1 MSGDKNTSS
10 ARRILSIVVTVI
22 SSLLL
27 GGVVA
32 FIASRLY
39 FGGLRE
45 IGRAPEGLVWL
56 SSGDEYGRVSGMVF
70 LLLVTILGIAAFGL
84 INWLLIGRLKSLPQE
99 EDIPYLLGCLPIV
112 IGCALVTLLTLN
124 FGGR

>member
-1 MSGDKNTSS
+1 MSGDKNSSS
-10 ARRILSIVVTVI
+10 ARRILSIAVTVL

-27 GGVVA
+27 GGAVA

-45 IGRAPEGLVWL
+45 IGRAPEGFVWF
-56 SSGDEYGRVSGMVF
+56 SSGDEYGRVSGAIF
-70 LLLVTILGIAAFGL
+70 LLLVSILGIAAFGL

-99 EDIPYLLGCLPIV
+99 EDVPYLLGCFPIV
-112 IGCALVTLLTLN
+112 IGCILATLLTLN